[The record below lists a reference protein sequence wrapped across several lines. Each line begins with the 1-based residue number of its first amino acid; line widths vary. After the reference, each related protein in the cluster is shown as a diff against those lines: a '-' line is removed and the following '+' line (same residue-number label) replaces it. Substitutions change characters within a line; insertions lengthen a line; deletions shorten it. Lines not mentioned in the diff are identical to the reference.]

1 MSDPTLTALD
11 SHERSGQEGMAEHR
25 FLTIK
30 QVTDAHP
37 GISERTLRHWI
48 FGAKE
53 RRKWVRGQAEVIPG
67 NGFDRVLRRKGTKI
81 LIDEI
86 ALLDWLQS

>member
-1 MSDPTLTALD
+1 
-11 SHERSGQEGMAEHR
+11 MAEQRVQRR
-25 FLTIK
+25 FLTVK

-53 RRKWVRGQAEVIPG
+53 RRAWEKGTPKVIPG
-67 NGFDRVLRRKGTKI
+67 NGFDKAFVRKGTKI
-81 LIDEI
+81 LIDEV